1 MTSVGERPRLL
12 IVAGPNGSGKTTV
25 TERGLARDANWL
37 PAMYP
42 EHAGIH
48 A

>member
-1 MTSVGERPRLL
+1 VNFAFDVTPARLVTGL
-12 IVAGPNGSGKTTV
+12 L
-25 TERGLARDANWL
+25 TERGLARDAHWL

-42 EHAGIH
+42 EHAGVH

>member
-1 MTSVGERPRLL
+1 L
-12 IVAGPNGSGKTTV
+12 
-25 TERGLARDANWL
+25 TERGLARDAHWL